1 MPEGGGTDAVA
12 RNALLAPTL
21 QDHVAEPVRERPWR
35 LGSQVYVAFFG
46 GCIAVTAIALINA
59 TKLRVPNPQRIAIAV
74 AGVVGLAAT
83 LVFAALAISGSDV
96 PDGAR
101 VATQLIAIAAWG
113 PMYLIQRQR
122 DNIYQVFYAE
132 SEDQDEAYESLIG
145 PGLAAVIV
153 GGAIQLALVFGVA

>member
-1 MPEGGGTDAVA
+1 MREGGGTDAVA

-21 QDHVAEPVRERPWR
+21 QAHVAEPVRDRPWR

-59 TKLRVPNPQRIAIAV
+59 SKLRVPRPQRIAIAV
-74 AGVVGLAAT
+74 SGAIGLAAT
-83 LVFAALAISGSDV
+83 LGLAALAMSGSDV

-113 PMYLIQRQR
+113 PMYLIQRPR
-122 DNIYQVFYAE
+122 DNIYQVFYTA
-132 SEDQDEAYESLIG
+132 SFDEDQEYKSLLV
-145 PGLAAVIV
+145 PGLIAVIV
-153 GGAIQLALVFGVA
+153 GGALQLPFVFGIS